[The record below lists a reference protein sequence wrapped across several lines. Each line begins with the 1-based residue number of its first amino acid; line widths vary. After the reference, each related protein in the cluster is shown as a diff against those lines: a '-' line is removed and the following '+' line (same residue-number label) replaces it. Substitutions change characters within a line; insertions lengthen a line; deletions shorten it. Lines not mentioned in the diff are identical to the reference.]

1 MGPEVSPPAEP
12 PGGTAR
18 THPYRTLLGLICLL
32 PALALLVSL
41 KNPAKPEARETQE
54 DVSLPGPLSLS
65 GPQAPLEGSLPPKTR
80 TKRYTITPSRLH
92 WDHFNLTYKILSY
105 PRNLI
110 NQSETRRGLV
120 AAFRMWS
127 DVSPFTFREVA
138 PDLPSDLK
146 IGFYAINHTD
156 CLRSLVHRCFDG
168 TTGELAHAFFPPNG
182 EIHFDDS
189 EYWIVGETR
198 FSWKKGVWLTD
209 LVHIAA
215 HEIGHA
221 LGLMHS
227 LNPNALMHINATLTG
242 KKTISQDEMWGIHR
256 LYGCQDR
263 LSLCPSWA
271 RRGFCDTRQKF
282 MKKLCPHSCDFCY
295 EFPFPTVAATP
306 PPPRTKTKLVAEGK
320 NVTFR
325 CGQKIVHKKG
335 KVYWYKDRELL
346 EYSYPGYLDL
356 NEGHMSIIVN
366 AINEGTYTCVVK
378 KRDRILTTYSW
389 RIRVNY

>member
-1 MGPEVSPPAEP
+1 MGPGVSPPAEP

-18 THPYRTLLGLICLL
+18 MSSYRALLGLLCLL
-32 PALALLVSL
+32 PALALLLTL
-41 KNPAKPEARETQE
+41 KDTAEPGARGSQE
-54 DVSLPGPLSLS
+54 DASLPGPDSLR
-65 GPQAPLEGSLPPKTR
+65 GPQAPPERLLPPR
-80 TKRYTITPSRLH
+80 ARRKRYTITPSRLH

-127 DVSPFTFREVA
+127 SVSPFTFREVA
-138 PDLPSDLK
+138 PELPSDLK
-146 IGFYAINHTD
+146 IGFYPINHTD
-156 CLRSLVHRCFDG
+156 CLRSVVHRCFDG

-242 KKTISQDEMWGIHR
+242 KKVISQDEMWGMHR
-256 LYGCQDR
+256 LYGCLDR
-263 LSLCPSWA
+263 LSVCPSWA

-282 MKKLCPHSCDFCY
+282 MKKLCPNSCDFCY

-306 PPPRTKTKLVAEGK
+306 PPPRTKTKLVAEGR

-378 KRDRILTTYSW
+378 KRDRVLTTYSW

>member
-1 MGPEVSPPAEP
+1 MGPGVNPPAEP

-18 THPYRTLLGLICLL
+18 MPSYRALLGLLCLL
-32 PALALLVSL
+32 PALALLLTL
-41 KNPAKPEARETQE
+41 KDTADPEARGSQE
-54 DVSLPGPLSLS
+54 DVSLPGPDSLR
-65 GPQAPLEGSLPPKTR
+65 GTQAPRERLLPPKAR
-80 TKRYTITPSRLH
+80 RKRYTITPSRLH

-110 NQSETRRGLV
+110 NQSETRRGLG

-127 DVSPFTFREVA
+127 SVSPFTFREVA
-138 PDLPSDLK
+138 PALPSDLK
-146 IGFYAINHTD
+146 IV
-156 CLRSLVHRCFDG
+156 VHRCFDG

-242 KKTISQDEMWGIHR
+242 KKVISQDEMWGMHR
-256 LYGCQDR
+256 LYGCLDR
-263 LSLCPSWA
+263 LSVCPSWA

-306 PPPRTKTKLVAEGK
+306 PPPRTKTKLVAEGR

-378 KRDRILTTYSW
+378 KRDRVLTTYSW

>member
-1 MGPEVSPPAEP
+1 MGPGVSPPAEP
-12 PGGTAR
+12 PEGTAR
-18 THPYRTLLGLICLL
+18 MTPYRILLGLLCLL
-32 PALALLVSL
+32 PALALLVTL
-41 KNPAKPEARETQE
+41 KDTADPSVRATQE

-65 GPQAPLEGSLPPKTR
+65 GPQAPLERSSPKTR

-110 NQSETRRGLV
+110 NRSETRRGLV

-146 IGFYAINHTD
+146 IG
-156 CLRSLVHRCFDG
+156 
-168 TTGELAHAFFPPNG
+168 
-182 EIHFDDS
+182 
-189 EYWIVGETR
+189 
-198 FSWKKGVWLTD
+198 VWLTN

-263 LSLCPSWA
+263 LSLCPPWA

-295 EFPFPTVAATP
+295 EFPFPTMAATP
-306 PPPRTKTKLVAEGK
+306 PPPRTKTKLVAEGR

-366 AINEGTYTCVVK
+366 AINEGTYTCIVK
-378 KRDRILTTYSW
+378 KRERILTTYSW

>member
-1 MGPEVSPPAEP
+1 MGPGVNPPAEP
-12 PGGTAR
+12 LGGTAR
-18 THPYRTLLGLICLL
+18 MPPSRALLGLLCLL
-32 PALALLVSL
+32 PALALLVTL
-41 KNPAKPEARETQE
+41 KDIADPKSKETQE
-54 DVSLPGPLSLS
+54 DVSLPGPLGLS
-65 GPQAPLEGSLPPKTR
+65 GSQAPLERSLPPKTR

-110 NQSETRRGLV
+110 NRSETRRGLV

-127 DVSPFTFREVA
+127 NVSPFTFREVA

-146 IGFYAINHTD
+146 IGFYPINHTD
-156 CLRSLVHRCFDG
+156 CLNSLVHRCFDG

-263 LSLCPSWA
+263 LSLCPAWA

-306 PPPRTKTKLVAEGK
+306 PPPRTKTKLVAEGR

-335 KVYWYKDRELL
+335 KVYWYKDQELL
-346 EYSYPGYLDL
+346 EYSYPGYLAL

-366 AINEGTYTCVVK
+366 AINEGTYTCVVR